1 MQGWRKRME
10 DAHIAYLNMGSN
22 KTTHVFG
29 VYDGHGGKEVSQFVK
44 AHFCAELVAN
54 KGFNNNLKGAL
65 VDTFFKMDELML
77 EQNGKIELRK
87 YAKLSKEEDDLI
99 DQREKGN
106 KNSQMSFLDNMS
118 SRDSNENI
126 AMITGC
132 TSCVVVIDEKNKKI
146 YCANAGDSR
155 AVICRKGVAY
165 AMSVDHK
172 PELDVEKNRIY
183 KAEGW
188 VTEGRIKGKENII

>member
-1 MQGWRKRME
+1 ME